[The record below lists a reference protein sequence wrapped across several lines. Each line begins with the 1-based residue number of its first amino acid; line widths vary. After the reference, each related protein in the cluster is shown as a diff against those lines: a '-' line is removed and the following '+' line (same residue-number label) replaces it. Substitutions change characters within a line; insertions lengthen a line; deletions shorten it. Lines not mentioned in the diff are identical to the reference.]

1 MLLLTHK
8 VFINIRKNASI
19 YIYIYVYIYIHFF
32 FFSFFFLQ
40 GTPGLRGFP
49 GQTGARGL
57 AVSRYA
63 SPCFHLHIVFTT
75 GYSL

>member
-8 VFINIRKNASI
+8 VFINIRKKCI
-19 YIYIYVYIYIHFF
+19 YIYIYVFF
-32 FFSFFFLQ
+32 FLTFFFLQ

-57 AVSRYA
+57 AVSRYI

>member
-19 YIYIYVYIYIHFF
+19 YIYIHFF
-32 FFSFFFLQ
+32 FSFFFFLQ

>member
-19 YIYIYVYIYIHFF
+19 YTYIYIHFF
-32 FFSFFFLQ
+32 FLIFFLQ

-57 AVSRYA
+57 AVSRYV

>member
-8 VFINIRKNASI
+8 VFINIRKKLI
-19 YIYIYVYIYIHFF
+19 YIYIYIFF
-32 FFSFFFLQ
+32 FYFFFFLQ

>member
-8 VFINIRKNASI
+8 VFINIRKKLI
-19 YIYIYVYIYIHFF
+19 YIYIYFF
-32 FFSFFFLQ
+32 FFLLFFFLQ

>member
-19 YIYIYVYIYIHFF
+19 YTYIYIYIYIYTFLFF
-32 FFSFFFLQ
+32 NFFLQ

-57 AVSRYA
+57 AVSRYV

-75 GYSL
+75 EYSL